1 MSKKLIRHQDVE
13 LCTESFGQTDKPAIL
28 LMAGATVS
36 MLFWPEEFCRRLA
49 DKGFLVIRYDNRDV
63 GQSTTYE
70 PGTTPYSIDDLV
82 EDAAAILKAYSLQ
95 KAHLVGLSLGGLI
108 AQILTLKYP
117 EKVST
122 LTLMATGPW
131 GESDPTIPVMDSR
144 IIDFQAKASS
154 VDWANENEV
163 VAYMLEGNKLMSG
176 IKPFDKDRNE
186 ELIRAEFRRANNY
199 ISMFNHAAIQGG
211 ETFYGRVNEIKQPTL
226 ILHGT
231 DDLIWHVKHAN
242 VLLKTIKNSTL
253 IPLDG
258 TGHELHPADWDVI
271 IDAIANH
278 ASAN

>member
-1 MSKKLIRHQDVE
+1 MSKKLVRHQDVD

-28 LMAGATVS
+28 LLAGATVS
-36 MLFWPEEFCRRLA
+36 MLFWPEEFCQRLA
-49 DKGFLVIRYDNRDV
+49 DKGFFVIRYDNRDV

-131 GESDPTIPVMDSR
+131 GESDPTIPEMDSR

-176 IKPFDKDRNE
+176 RKPFDKERNG
-186 ELIRAEFRRANNY
+186 ELIRAEFLRANNY
-199 ISMFNHAAIQGG
+199 ISMFNHAALQGG
-211 ETFYGRVNEIKQPTL
+211 EEFYGRINEIEQPTL
-226 ILHGT
+226 IIHGT
-231 DDLIWHVKHAN
+231 DDLIWPVKHAN
-242 VLLKTIKNSTL
+242 VLLKTINNSTL
-253 IPLDG
+253 ITLDG
-258 TGHELHPADWDVI
+258 TGHELHPADWETI
-271 IDAIANH
+271 IEAIVNH
-278 ASAN
+278 ALAN